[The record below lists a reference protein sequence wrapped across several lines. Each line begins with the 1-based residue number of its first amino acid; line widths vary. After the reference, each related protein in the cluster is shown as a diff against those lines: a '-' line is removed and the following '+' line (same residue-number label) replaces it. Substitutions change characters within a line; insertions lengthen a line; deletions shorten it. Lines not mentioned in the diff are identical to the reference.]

1 MIEPTRV
8 FLLRHGE
15 TAWNA
20 EQRLQGHADIGLNEL
35 GRWQAQRLAQALAG
49 EDIAALYSSDLLRAL
64 DTARALAESISLPVQ
79 TDAALRE
86 RAFGFLEGL
95 SYDEI
100 DTQFP
105 EVARR
110 WREREPDFAPGG
122 GETMNGFSARSVAA
136 VTRLAAAHPGQ
147 AIAVFTHGGVLDS
160 VYREAQGLGLAA
172 LRSWHLGNASI
183 NRLLFT
189 GSRFTVLGWDD
200 HSHLEPPPG

>member
-1 MIEPTRV
+1 M
-8 FLLRHGE
+8 RHGE

-20 EQRLQGHADIGLNEL
+20 ERRLQGHADIGLNEL

-49 EDIAALYSSDLLRAL
+49 EDIVALYSSDLLRAL
-64 DTARALAESISLPVQ
+64 DTARALAGSIRLPVQ

-86 RAFGFLEGL
+86 RMFGRLEGL
-95 SYDEI
+95 TYGEI

-105 EVARR
+105 EEARR

-122 GETMNGFSARSVAA
+122 GETMNGFSARSVA
-136 VTRLAAAHPGQ
+136 VLTRLAGAHAGQ
-147 AIAVFTHGGVLDS
+147 AIAVFTHGGVLDCI
-160 VYREAQGLGLAA
+160 YREAQGLALAA
-172 LRSWHLGNASI
+172 SRSWHLGNASI

-200 HSHLEPPPG
+200 HSHLDPPLG